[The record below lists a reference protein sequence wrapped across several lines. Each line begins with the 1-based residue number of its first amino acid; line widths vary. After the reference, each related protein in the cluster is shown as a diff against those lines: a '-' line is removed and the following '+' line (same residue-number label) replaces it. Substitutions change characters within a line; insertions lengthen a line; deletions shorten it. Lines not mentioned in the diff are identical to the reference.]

1 MANILALTD
10 FEVGEY
16 TIPDDCNTDAKFQTY
31 LDKYEKKYLIELLG
45 CDLYDLFIAD
55 LVSGVPQT
63 QIYLDIFN
71 EICEDNN
78 NTIQRSEGIKTM
90 LIELV
95 YFYLVRDLGVKK
107 STSGVGLNI
116 NEMTK
121 GPTYSGFNIVEAFNE
136 GVKNYNVIQWYVRD
150 NDTDYPEY
158 NGQGLNVISGI

>member
-1 MANILALTD
+1 MADILALTD

-16 TIPDDCNTDAKFQTY
+16 SIPEDCHTDAKFQTY
-31 LDKYEKKYLIELLG
+31 LDKYEKRYLIELLG

-55 LVSGVPQT
+55 LDNGVPQT
-63 QIYLDIFN
+63 QIYIDIFN

-95 YFYLVRDLGVKK
+95 YFYLVRDLAVKK
-107 STSGVGLNI
+107 STTGVGFNI

-136 GVKNYNVIQWYVRD
+136 GVRNYNVIQWYICD
-150 NDTDYPEY
+150 NSADYPDY